1 MLIVWLMDADWGY
14 IYIYLYEYDT
24 PVAQTKNQ
32 QSCLATA
39 NSSLPDVLISPWRP
53 HHALLPAQSRGKSA
67 GAEWL
72 TEWTIGQTSIYWC
85 GVVQR
90 VKKSQTTQET
100 LTWNI
105 TLGVR

>member
-1 MLIVWLMDADWGY
+1 MLIVWLMDADWGYIY

-72 TEWTIGQTSIYWC
+72 TEWTIKHLYI
-85 GVVQR
+85 GVAWFKESKSLKQR
-90 VKKSQTTQET
+90 
-100 LTWNI
+100 
-105 TLGVR
+105 RRP